1 MVRPVSVLNLL
12 LAGVL
17 DLAIGDP
24 RWLPHPVRG
33 FGRVIEM
40 VQRRLPRRGWTAR
53 AAGAGLAAGLPLAA
67 YLATAGVLRA
77 AHHGGVLVVG
87 AASVYFL
94 HTSLAYR
101 ELAEGVRKVHRA
113 LTREGLGAARRR
125 LSGLVGRDTTRMPG
139 EGVSRAAVETI
150 AEGFLDG
157 WLSPLFW
164 LAVGGIPAM
173 VAYKAVNTLD
183 SMLGYR
189 DPDHADVGWASAR
202 LDDLANVIPARLS
215 LFIILLAGAAVH
227 REPGT
232 WFDRLG
238 RAWRSRGAHPSPNAG
253 HPEAAFAALLEC
265 RLGGPARYGDRRE
278 TRPRLNPS
286 ADPPGPG
293 DILRAHRLLGAASLL
308 AGALTVLGLLLGLPL
323 LPSP

>member
-1 MVRPVSVLNLL
+1 MSVLNLL
-12 LAGVL
+12 LAGTL

-40 VQRRLPRRGWTAR
+40 ARRGLPRRGWTAR
-53 AAGAGLAAGLPLAA
+53 AAGAGLAVGLTLAA
-67 YLATAGVLRA
+67 YLGTAGLLRVARAGGSLTA
-77 AHHGGVLVVG
+77 AVV
-87 AASVYFL
+87 SVYFL

-101 ELAEGVRKVHRA
+101 ELAEGVRDVHRA
-113 LTREGLGAARRR
+113 LTAEGLGAARRR
-125 LSGLVGRDTTRMPG
+125 LSGLVGRDTARLDG
-139 EGVSRAAVETI
+139 EGVSRAAVETT

-189 DPDHADVGWASAR
+189 DPDHRDVGWASAR
-202 LDDLANVIPARLS
+202 LDDLANALPARLS
-215 LFIILLAGAAVH
+215 LIVILLAGAAGQ
-227 REPGT
+227 RDPGQLL
-232 WFDRLG
+232 DRLR

-253 HPEAAFAALLEC
+253 HPEAAFAALLGC
-265 RLGGPARYGDRRE
+265 RLGGPTRYGDRRE
-278 TRPRLNPS
+278 SRPRMNPS
-286 ADPPGPG
+286 ADPPAPP
-293 DILRAHRLLGAASLL
+293 DILRARRLLGAASLL
-308 AGALTVLGLLLGLPL
+308 ATALCVLALVLGVPL
-323 LPSP
+323 LPPP